1 MAIKNLVPQLAERG
15 KVKIGYKGDTTTSQQ
30 GKKFA
35 QPTKLDCFLV
45 TTVQRDAAGRLM
57 ADKAL
62 MNKFAKG
69 DATIPEGPYKGLPMV
84 KEIPVRLLYDDID
97 LNFSTRYASYTGNRC
112 ACSGDGEMAQRLA
125 GPGKYQEVS
134 CPCDRNAP
142 TYTGNDRCK
151 ILGTLQVLIEGTD
164 RIGGVWKF
172 RTTSWNTVTGILS
185 SLAMLKT
192 ITGGPLAGI
201 PLWMVLSPKTV
212 TVPGTGKNMVVYV
225 VSLEYRGIGRKR
237 LEVADGHNVEIAMSV
252 EEELVEIGYEIAK
265 RRIANQMR
273 MDTIEAEARKMLV
286 APHAEPIEVQAET
299 GAEFYP
305 EGFLADAAEPKPGAT
320 PASKGAAPAPDPLN
334 LDGGEAAKEK
344 VYTLPRETKRP
355 ETTEEKIPPGYE
367 GQAAATRPVTNS
379 KNGGYKALF

>member
-15 KVKIGYKGDTTTSQQ
+15 KVKIGEKGEMKTSQG
-30 GKKFA
+30 GKQFA
-35 QPTKLDCFLV
+35 QPKKLDHFLI
-45 TTVQRDAAGRLM
+45 TTVQRDAAGRLLPDTGLM
-57 ADKAL
+57 AQL
-62 MNKFAKG
+62 N
-69 DATIPEGPYKGLPMV
+69 PEGGKLT
-84 KEIPVRLLYDDID
+84 EIPVRLLYDDID
-97 LNFSTRYASYTGNRC
+97 LNFPTRYASYVGNRC
-112 ACSGDGEMAQRLA
+112 VCSGDGEVAQRLA
-125 GPGKYQEVS
+125 GPGKYQEVP

-212 TVPGTGKNMVVYV
+212 TVPGTGNNMIVYV
-225 VSLEYRGIGRKR
+225 VSVEYRGIGRKR
-237 LEVADGHNVEIAMSV
+237 LEVADGHNEEIAMSV
-252 EEELVEIGYEIAK
+252 EEELAEIGYEIAK

-299 GAEFYP
+299 GEEFYP
-305 EGFLADAAEPKPGAT
+305 EGFLDDALPEADASKSA
-320 PASKGAAPAPDPLN
+320 ASDTDPLN
-334 LDGGEAAKEK
+334 LDSGEAAKEK
-344 VYTLPRETKRP
+344 VYTIPRETKRP
-355 ETTEEKIPPGYE
+355 EATEEKVPPGYE
-367 GQAAATRPVTNS
+367 GQAAATRPATNS
-379 KNGGYKALF
+379 KNGGHKALF